1 MKKLLSIFLV
11 IAVVAGCSSV
21 KKNKRFLASGK
32 YDQAI
37 ALAVKKLRKNK
48 TSEKKDA
55 HIAIL
60 EKAFKKAAEED
71 TRRMAFLKKDDNPSN
86 IRALYYLHVDLADR
100 QDLIRPLLP
109 LYSVSLGRDA
119 SFQMVDNTD
128 ALLRS
133 KKAYL
138 ESLYKEAQAYMK
150 RNTIEDYRTAYH
162 VFCDITELQS
172 DYLDV
177 IDLKEDAHYRGTNFI
192 FVSLNNLSEQII
204 PVRLERELLDFNTYG
219 LGDFWTEYHSIRNQN
234 TPYTFGIALNFEEIA
249 ISPERILEREEVR
262 TKEIK
267 TGSVLKRDRN
277 GAIVNDEN
285 GDPISIST
293 FETVS
298 ADVRITKQSKSVF
311 VGVAVTYRDL
321 IAMRN
326 LNKYPLSSE
335 FVFEN
340 IFASFRGDKRALTER
355 DLKLLRNGSV
365 AFPSNEQMVLDAGTD
380 IKIRLKETLKK
391 HQIY

>member
-1 MKKLLSIFLV
+1 
-11 IAVVAGCSSV
+11 
-21 KKNKRFLASGK
+21 
-32 YDQAI
+32 
-37 ALAVKKLRKNK
+37 
-48 TSEKKDA
+48 
-55 HIAIL
+55 
-60 EKAFKKAAEED
+60 
-71 TRRMAFLKKDDNPSN
+71 MAFLKKDDNPSN

-138 ESLYKEAQAYMK
+138 ESLYKEAKAYMK

-162 VFCDITELQS
+162 VFCDITELQP

-219 LGDFWTEYHSIRNQN
+219 LGDFWTEYHSIQNQN